1 VWHCAAAAVLSDLL
15 PDVFEVGA
23 MTPLACPCLIAV
35 LFPLLLT
42 GAPLQ
47 PGQERP
53 AIVQIGGCTG
63 VCVDPAGLVMTA
75 KHCDLQ
81 EIEVIRAGGREFTA
95 VRIYAAPGTEGP
107 LVYDVLGD
115 NFVWIPVAQV
125 KPEPGETVRTLGLP
139 AVGGSRQFRELTG
152 VLEGGAHVWYEGEQ
166 FLGNIT
172 DIVVTDGWSGGPLLN
187 SNGEVVGLANSSGEG
202 VGSVFISHAATREA
216 YLAARALHSSRPQ
229 LQVLISPEQ
238 KQSLAFQ
245 RDLETDIDFQ
255 RELREHF
262 RLLLLDARQQHPPLE
277 RFRHAEL
284 PVFIFPDGQ
293 AIAGYDGKL
302 DLIRRLLL
310 TRPLAGQ
317 HSPVQ
322 EY

>member
-1 VWHCAAAAVLSDLL
+1 
-15 PDVFEVGA
+15 
-23 MTPLACPCLIAV
+23 MMPLACPFVFVA

-42 GAPLQ
+42 GVPLQ
-47 PGQERP
+47 PGHERP

-95 VRIYAAPGTEGP
+95 VRIFEAPGTEGP

-115 NFVWIPVAQV
+115 SFVWIPVARH
-125 KPEPGETVRTLGLP
+125 KPEPGETVRTIGLP
-139 AVGGSRQFRELTG
+139 ASEGSRQFRELTG

-216 YLAARALHSSRPQ
+216 YLAARALHASRPQ

-238 KQSLAFQ
+238 KQSLAFT
-245 RDLETDIDFQ
+245 RDIETDVDFQ

-262 RLLLLDARQQHPPLE
+262 RLLLLDARQEHPPLD

-284 PVFIFPDGQ
+284 PVFIFPDGESVT
-293 AIAGYDGKL
+293 GYHGKL
-302 DLIRRLLL
+302 DLIQRLLR
-310 TRPLAGQ
+310 TRQRTGPLNLVPIEE
-317 HSPVQ
+317 H
-322 EY
+322 

>member
-1 VWHCAAAAVLSDLL
+1 
-15 PDVFEVGA
+15 
-23 MTPLACPCLIAV
+23 MTPLVCPWVLTA

-42 GAPLQ
+42 GSPLP
-47 PGQERP
+47 PGSERP

-81 EIEVIRAGGREFTA
+81 EVEVIRAGSRQFTA
-95 VRIYAAPGTEGP
+95 VRIYESPGSEGP

-115 NFVWIPVAQV
+115 SFVWIPVAHD
-125 KPEPGETVRTLGLP
+125 KPEPGETVRTMGLP
-139 AVGGSRQFRELTG
+139 AIEGARQFRELTG

-216 YLAARALHSSRPQ
+216 YLAARLLHASRPL
-229 LQVLISPEQ
+229 LQVLVSPEQ
-238 KQSLAFQ
+238 KQSASFLQDFES
-245 RDLETDIDFQ
+245 DLDFH
-255 RELREHF
+255 RELSEHF
-262 RLLLLDARQQHPPLE
+262 RLLLLDARREHLPLE
-277 RFRHAEL
+277 RYRHADL
-284 PVFIFPDGQ
+284 PIFILPDGQ
-293 AIAGYDGKL
+293 TVTGYNGKL
-302 DLIRRLLL
+302 ELIQRLLQL
-310 TRPLAGQ
+310 RSAFRNDL
-317 HSPVQ
+317 PVHQ
-322 EY
+322 Y